1 MDILDKY
8 RQLSLN
14 LSCTQK
20 LIRELEFYAKHT
32 PVGCPMRTKIQQN
45 LDGAMQLKREIK
57 SDINQLADTIDFKLK
72 WRPAQ

>member
-1 MDILDKY
+1 MDTLDKY

-32 PVGCPMRTKIQQN
+32 PVGCPIRAKIQQN
-45 LDGAMQLKREIK
+45 LDGAREIKREIVG
-57 SDINQLADTIDFKLK
+57 DINKLADTIDFKLR
-72 WRPAQ
+72 WRPAR